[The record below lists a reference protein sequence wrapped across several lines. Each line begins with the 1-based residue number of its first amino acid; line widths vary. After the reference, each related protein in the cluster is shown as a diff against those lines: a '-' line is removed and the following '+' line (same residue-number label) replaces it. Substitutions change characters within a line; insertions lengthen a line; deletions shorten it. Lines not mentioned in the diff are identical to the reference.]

1 MRFSRDNNP
10 RPDRLPGNGLGNRTA
25 QKPPDTPIKRPEQ
38 TQILNPNRVG
48 CSASSSRTKLG
59 QVQKLCMRVTAHFP
73 PQTARPFQNTPQRQT
88 STHQIESAGENK
100 HPRHRP
106 RPQTP
111 TSRHQRGETG
121 PGVPGLPAGP
131 DRLRGRWLSRWNRW
145 LVTGHTVG

>member
-10 RPDRLPGNGLGNRTA
+10 RPERLPGNGLGNRTA
-25 QKPPDTPIKRPEQ
+25 QKPPETPIKRPEQ

-48 CSASSSRTKLG
+48 CSASFSRTKLG

-88 STHQIESAGENK
+88 STHQKKSTGENK

-106 RPQTP
+106 RPRRLLVDTSEEKLDQAFRGYQRVLTP
-111 TSRHQRGETG
+111 YGEDG
-121 PGVPGLPAGP
+121 CQDGIGG
-131 DRLRGRWLSRWNRW
+131 
-145 LVTGHTVG
+145 